1 MEIKKK
7 NAVVFSVAAS
17 IIVLVLISSCR
28 EEENFTNDPSVKLE
42 FSSDTLFFDTVF
54 STIGSVTLQIRVYNP
69 TNHYINISSIR
80 ILGSTASN
88 FRVNVNGMSG
98 TSFQNVQIGPRDS
111 IFVFAEV
118 TVDPGNVNNPF
129 VITDS
134 IEFLTNGNYQYVS
147 LVAWGQDAY
156 FHYPDHPQTQYLPAY
171 SLVSGTWTN
180 DKPHVVYGYAVV
192 DEDSVLNIQAGTR
205 VYMHNDAVLWVYK
218 GGSLRINGT
227 LGNEVV
233 FTGDRLDDYYKDLPG
248 MWGKIWLSAGS
259 IDNEIHYAIIKNG
272 RIGIQ
277 VDTLGASSNPTL
289 TITNTIIDNMST
301 AALYAQGSY
310 VKAENCVFGSAGYF
324 SLVLAIGGDYD
335 FRHCTIGNY
344 WSRSTRSTPAL
355 VLNNYY
361 EDIYGNIQIRDL
373 TNAYFGNCI
382 IYGQNTD
389 EILFDKNT
397 NGLFN
402 FTFENCLLRTTLGTS
417 GAGFTN
423 CYKNQDPGFTDAING
438 DFSTGSASFGVDKG
452 SITATGGIAYD
463 ILNNPRVINLPDL
476 GPWEV
481 Q

>member
-1 MEIKKK
+1 MRKIIGI
-7 NAVVFSVAAS
+7 SGIAAAL
-17 IIVLVLISSCR
+17 IILVLASSCR
-28 EEENFTNDPSVKLE
+28 KEENFNDDPTLKLE
-42 FSSDTLFFDTVF
+42 FSADTIYFDTVF
-54 STIGSVTLQIRVYNP
+54 STVGSVTLQIRVFNP
-69 TNHYINISSIR
+69 TNDYVNISSVR
-80 ILGSTASN
+80 VLGSTASN
-88 FRVNVNGMSG
+88 FRINVNGMSG
-98 TSFQNVQIGPRDS
+98 VGFQDVEIGPKDS

-171 SLVSGTWTN
+171 SLVGGTWPN

-192 DEDSVLNIQAGTR
+192 DEDSVLTIQAGTQ
-205 VYMHNDAVLWVYK
+205 VYMHNDAVLWVYD
-218 GGSLRINGT
+218 GGSLRVNGA
-227 LGNEVV
+227 LGNEVT
-233 FTGDRLDDYYKDLPG
+233 FCGDRLDEYYKDIPG

-259 IDNEIHYAIIKNG
+259 IDNVIDYAIIKNG

-277 VDTLGASSNPTL
+277 VDTMGASSNPTL

-301 AALYAQGSY
+301 AAFYAQGSY
-310 VKAENCVFGSAGYF
+310 VKAENCVFGNSGYY

-344 WSRSTRSTPAL
+344 WSESTRSTPAL

-361 EDIYGNIQIRDL
+361 EDIFGTIQVRDL

-382 IYGQNTD
+382 IYGQNED
-389 EILFDKNT
+389 EVLLDAYSGSGVFNYTFDH
-397 NGLFN
+397 
-402 FTFENCLLRTTLGTS
+402 CLLKTSLSVSGT
-417 GAGFTN
+417 GFIN
-423 CYKNQDPGFTDAING
+423 CYKNQSPGFTDYENG
-438 DFSTGSASFGVDKG
+438 DFSTGSGSYGVDKG
-452 SITATGGIAYD
+452 SGSAMGALGTD
-463 ILNNPRVINLPDL
+463 IENNPRLFGPAPDL